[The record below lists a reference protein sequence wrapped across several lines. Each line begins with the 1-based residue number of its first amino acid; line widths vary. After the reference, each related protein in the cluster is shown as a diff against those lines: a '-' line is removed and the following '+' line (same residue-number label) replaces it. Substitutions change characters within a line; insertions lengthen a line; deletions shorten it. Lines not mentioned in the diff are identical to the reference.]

1 MITRPLDIAS
11 KLRSP
16 PRSMDILF
24 YVNVAL
30 LGLFFTLFGS
40 RFVMSPG
47 IELLRPDFQLPEAAG
62 GGVGQATPTGAV
74 ISVLGPNM
82 VFTSE
87 GRMSFNELALWL
99 PSQVARGAEQE
110 SRLLVR
116 ADASVPAGDL
126 LKLSD
131 IATAAGFTGVHL
143 ALERPPESAFSNP
156 GAR

>member
-1 MITRPLDIAS
+1 
-11 KLRSP
+11 
-16 PRSMDILF
+16 MDALF
-24 YVNVAL
+24 YVNLVL
-30 LGLFFTLFGS
+30 LGLFFALFGS

-47 IELLRPDFQLPEAAG
+47 IELLRPDFELPAASG
-62 GGVGQATPTGAV
+62 GGVNQATPTMAV

-87 GRMSFNELALWL
+87 GRMSLSELAVWL
-99 PSQVARGAEQE
+99 PTQVARGGEQN

-126 LKLSD
+126 LRLSD

-143 ALERPPESAFSNP
+143 ALERPAESEFSTS
-156 GAR
+156 ARP